1 MLSVSAIRSSSG
13 ASTYF
18 AADNYYSQ
26 PDTSI
31 SNQWHGN
38 GAERLGL
45 QGEVTP
51 EALEAIFDGV
61 NPATGERITPDNT
74 VRKGLDLTFNAP
86 KGVSL
91 LALEGGDTRLL
102 QAQETAVT
110 RTMAYIEKNFAQAR
124 VMKDGVREVINTKN
138 LTYAA
143 FTHDTNRNQE
153 EHLHTHVTIAN
164 MTQTPEG
171 HWKALHNDAIW
182 KNNTLFGSRYNAEL
196 NQLVRDLGY
205 ETHATGN
212 YAQFDITGV
221 PEHITALNSTRT
233 AEISQRAEAL
243 GVRTP
248 EGRNIVVLD
257 TRNAKEPIADRA
269 AWLQSRYEKN
279 LAAGFDARAFVETAR
294 EASQSQPSIL
304 SRLTET
310 TASLRERFGPNID
323 PSDPRLSQ
331 SLVDRLFK
339 PIETL
344 RTEWA
349 VASAINKLSEREAV
363 FTQADVIKTALGFR
377 EAGVTPDRVDQ
388 RLAELHDKSLI
399 LTNGRD
405 DPNHPS
411 TRITTPESLLR
422 EQQVIAS
429 FMRGRGEGQASL
441 SPVEA
446 QERLLD
452 RQAQQAGVQGGI
464 VLNAGQMVAAK
475 HILSSPDRFVAV
487 QGDAGTGKST
497 MVQAVSEIQQMVA
510 ASLPDSNKTV
520 VGLASYNAMVKDLGE
535 SAKIESYTIQS
546 FLHRYENIARYGSED
561 RQAEARAELTDKI
574 FVVDESSVVGT
585 RAMHGLVT
593 IAEKL
598 NIEKMGFI
606 GDRYQLAAIAQG
618 KLFAVG
624 QDSALETRRMS
635 ENIRQ
640 SGSPTLVEVASL
652 AREGQ
657 FGAAFDLLGSNFRED
672 KDFVARGVE
681 HYLSMPVADRLQTML
696 IVPGRALKDEVNVT
710 AQEMLRAEGA
720 LTGPERQV
728 SVLEQI
734 SKTREDLR
742 YPNSYREGMVFENAR
757 DNAGTGLPAGSYSVT
772 DVSKTHVTLVDRTDG
787 TIHTINPRGF
797 STNDDRFQAGLYI
810 AKSISIHEGEKIRWT
825 NNDHKQELFR
835 STEATITK
843 IDGDVMTVSHK
854 VDGQDVEKTVD
865 LTQDKMGEYFDLAYA
880 INADQAQGATATN
893 VIALMTAEIRAL
905 ASRANAYVMMTR
917 EKDNLWVYTDDR
929 DRLEKVL
936 EASQPEKTASVE
948 LMNGGPLDADAAEQ
962 LRQSL
967 DEAKL
972 DEIDRSLKEL
982 EPQPAASP
990 DLPDAKMPDPTDPGK
1005 LSEQREAATNERP
1018 PQTDG
1023 PRAPQGGEERA
1034 PDREPIAPAEPASTD
1049 AFDVGHDDPFIR
1061 EVLKHM
1067 PERTRDMEI

>member
-1 MLSVSAIRSSSG
+1 MLTVSAIRSSSG
-13 ASTYF
+13 ASSYF

-31 SNQWHGN
+31 SNQWHGA

-45 QGEVTP
+45 EGEVAP
-51 EALEAIFDGV
+51 DALEAIFDGI
-61 NPATGERITPDNT
+61 NPGTGDRITPENT
-74 VRKGLDLTFNAP
+74 VRKGVDLTFNAP

-91 LALEGGDTRLL
+91 LALEGGDDRLL
-102 QAQETAVT
+102 KAQETAVM
-110 RTMAYIEKNFAQAR
+110 RTMAYIEKYFAQAR
-124 VMKDGVREVINTKN
+124 VMKDGVRQVVNTKN

-164 MTQTPEG
+164 MTPMPDG
-171 HWKALHNDAIW
+171 SWKALHNDAIW

-205 ETHATGN
+205 QTHATGN
-212 YAQFDITGV
+212 YAQFDITGI
-221 PEHITALNSTRT
+221 PQNITELNSTRAGEIMARS
-233 AEISQRAEAL
+233 AELGIKDRA
-243 GVRTP
+243 
-248 EGRNIVVLD
+248 GRGIVILD
-257 TRNAKEPIADRA
+257 TRNPKEPISDRG
-269 AWLQSRYEKN
+269 AWLQTAYEKN
-279 LAAGFDARAFVETAR
+279 LAAGFDVRAFAESAR
-294 EASQSQPSIL
+294 EASQERSTIL
-304 SRLTET
+304 DRVVDMAHRLG
-310 TASLRERFGPNID
+310 ERLGPNVD
-323 PSDPRLSQ
+323 LSDPRMSH
-331 SLVDRLFK
+331 SISDRLFM
-339 PIETL
+339 PIEKL

-363 FTQADVIKTALGFR
+363 FTQSDVIKTALGFR
-377 EAGVTPDRVDQ
+377 EPGVTPERVDQ
-388 RLAELHDKSLI
+388 RLAELHEQKLV
-399 LTNGRD
+399 LHNERD

-411 TRITTPESLLR
+411 TQITTPESLLR
-422 EQQVIAS
+422 EQQVIAG
-429 FMRGRGEGQASL
+429 FMRGRGEGEASL
-441 SPVEA
+441 SPAEA

-452 RQAQQAGVQGGI
+452 RQAQQAGVAGGI
-464 VLNAGQMVAAK
+464 VLNAGQMVAAR
-475 HILSSPDRFVAV
+475 HALSSPDRFVAV

-497 MVQAVSEIQQMVA
+497 MVQAVSEVQQMVA
-510 ASLPDSNKTV
+510 ASLPDTNKTV

-535 SAKIESYTIQS
+535 SAKIESHTIQS
-546 FLHRYENIARYGSED
+546 FLHAYENIARYGSED
-561 RQAEARAELTDKI
+561 RQAEARAELADKI
-574 FVVDESSVVGT
+574 FIVDESSVVGT

-598 NIEKMGFI
+598 GIEKMVFM

-624 QDSALETRRMS
+624 QDSALDTRRMS

-640 SGSPTLVEVASL
+640 AGNPALVEVAAL
-652 AREGQ
+652 AREGEFSQ
-657 FGAAFDLLGSNFRED
+657 AFDLLGANFRED

-681 HYLSMPVADRLQTML
+681 HYLSMPAADRLQTML
-696 IVPGRALKDEVNVT
+696 IVPGRALKDEVNIT
-710 AQEMLRAEGA
+710 AQQLLRAEGA

-742 YPNSYREGMVFENAR
+742 YTSSYREGMVFENAR
-757 DNAGTGLPAGSYSVT
+757 DNAGTGLPAGSYDVA
-772 DVSKTHVTLVDRTDG
+772 DVSKTEVTLVDRSDG

-810 AKSISIHEGEKIRWT
+810 SKEISIHEGEKIRWT
-825 NNDHKQELFR
+825 NNDHKEGLFR

-843 IDGDVMTVSHK
+843 LDGDVMTVNHK
-854 VDGQDVEKTVD
+854 VDGVDVEKSID

-917 EKDNLWVYTDDR
+917 EKDNLWIYTDDR
-929 DRLEKVL
+929 DRLEKTL
-936 EASQPEKTASVE
+936 EASQPEKTSSVE
-948 LMNGGPLDADAAEQ
+948 LMNGGPLDRTAAEE

-967 DEAKL
+967 DDAKL
-972 DEIDRSLKEL
+972 EEIDRSLKEL
-982 EPQPAASP
+982 EPTPPPTPNPGDGKTPEDRELTQPSDQREVASSDRAAPADEPRAPERGDTTAPAREPAASP
-990 DLPDAKMPDPTDPGK
+990 DPTP
-1005 LSEQREAATNERP
+1005 
-1018 PQTDG
+1018 
-1023 PRAPQGGEERA
+1023 
-1034 PDREPIAPAEPASTD
+1034 TD
-1049 AFDVGHDDPFIR
+1049 AFDIGHNDPFIK
-1061 EVLKHM
+1061 EVLRNM